1 METVVKEV
9 GQRLREMRQI
19 MDISPEK
26 MAASCGVSVKKY
38 EEIEAGLSDFTFT
51 FLHRAARQLGIDL
64 TELLTG
70 EAPHRSGYTL
80 IRAGQGLPIARRAGF
95 SYLNLAPYFRGRLAE
110 PFHVTAPAEPDGRTC
125 QITMS
130 SHSGQEMDYIIE
142 GSLRI
147 KIGQHEE
154 ILQAGDTIYYDSS
167 TPHGMVAL
175 DGPCKF
181 LAFVIGT
188 NNQQEE

>member
-9 GQRLREMRQI
+9 GQRLREMRLI
-19 MDISPEK
+19 MELEPAQ

-51 FLHRAARQLGIDL
+51 FLHRAARRLGIDM

-80 IRAGQGLPIARRAGF
+80 IRKGQGLPIARRAGF
-95 SYLNLAPYFRGRLAE
+95 SYQNLAPYFRGRLAE
-110 PFHVTAPAEPDGRTC
+110 PFHVTAPAQSDAKDC
-125 QITMS
+125 QIILS
-130 SHSGQEMDYIIE
+130 SHAGQEMDYILT
-142 GSLRI
+142 GKLRVM
-147 KIGQHEE
+147 IGQHEE
-154 ILQAGDTIYYDSS
+154 ILTAGDTIYYDSS

-175 DGPCKF
+175 DGPCTF
-181 LAFVIGT
+181 LAFVIGSK
-188 NNQQEE
+188 QEEE